1 MDLIDTHC
9 HLDVVAFDADR
20 EDVLAACRANGVNR
34 IGIPGVD
41 AAAWGRIL
49 DLCASAP
56 GLSPTLGLHPVYL
69 DQHRAEHVVQLGD
82 WVARPRPVAVGEL
95 GLDYYVDTPARA
107 GQQKLFEAHLHI
119 AAAAA

>member
-49 DLCASAP
+49 ALCASAP
-56 GLSPTLGLHPVYL
+56 GLYPTLGLHPVYL
-69 DQHRAEHVVQLGD
+69 DQHRAELDDVLGAVLIEIARMQTESGIEAGSTRAEVQRSAQG
-82 WVARPRPVAVGEL
+82 
-95 GLDYYVDTPARA
+95 
-107 GQQKLFEAHLHI
+107 
-119 AAAAA
+119 